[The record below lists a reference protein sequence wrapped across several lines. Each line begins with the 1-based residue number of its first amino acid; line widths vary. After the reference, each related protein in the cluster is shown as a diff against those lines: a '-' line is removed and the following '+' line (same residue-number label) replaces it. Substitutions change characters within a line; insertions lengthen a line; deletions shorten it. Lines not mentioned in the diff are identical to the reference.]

1 VPSLGDI
8 GTRPFDGGT
17 TAGVF
22 ARTETPPPRPS
33 TRTQFAAYMKD
44 QVAAVSELVKSG
56 LLKPE

>member
-22 ARTETPPPRPS
+22 ARIETPAPRPS
-33 TRTQFAAYMKD
+33 TGAQFAAYMKD
-44 QVAAVSELVKSG
+44 QEAGVSELVKSA
-56 LLKPE
+56 LLKPG

>member
-22 ARTETPPPRPS
+22 ARIETPPPRPS

-44 QVAAVSELVKSG
+44 QEAPLANL
-56 LLKPE
+56 